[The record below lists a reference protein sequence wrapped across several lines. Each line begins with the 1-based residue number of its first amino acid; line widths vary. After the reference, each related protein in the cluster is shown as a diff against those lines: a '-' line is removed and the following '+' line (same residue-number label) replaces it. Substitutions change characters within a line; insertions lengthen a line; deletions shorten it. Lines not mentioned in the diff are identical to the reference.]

1 MTRFPL
7 RRLRLRPGEEHRDA
21 VSIELEPFELGGL
34 RYLPVPH
41 EVESELT
48 IVQATTGL
56 DLRLAFD
63 VRLHGPCMRCL
74 TDAVVDISIDA
85 REYHANEPG
94 EAVELRSEYVVDD
107 QLELSA
113 WARDAIALALP
124 DQILHAPDCAGL
136 CPVCGK
142 DLNVEPHTHVEED
155 ARPSLV
161 GARGAPRPPVV
172 RWRSASAPAH
182 DGLDETQT
190 FTPALT
196 RPSSSPRPLE
206 APCASHSTASSVR
219 SAPAPFSTTST

>member
-7 RRLRLRPGEEHRDA
+7 RRLRLRPGEEQRD
-21 VSIELEPFELGGL
+21 VVPIELEPFELGGQ
-34 RYLPVPH
+34 RYLPVPY
-41 EVESELT
+41 EVEGDLT
-48 IVQATTGL
+48 VAQATTGL

-74 TDAVVDISIDA
+74 EDAVQDLHIDA

-94 EAVELRSEYVVDD
+94 DAEELRSEYVVDD

-142 DLNVEPHTHVEED
+142 DLNVEPHTHDEDTPDSRWSALEELRD
-155 ARPSLV
+155 RL
-161 GARGAPRPPVV
+161 
-172 RWRSASAPAH
+172 
-182 DGLDETQT
+182 
-190 FTPALT
+190 
-196 RPSSSPRPLE
+196 
-206 APCASHSTASSVR
+206 
-219 SAPAPFSTTST
+219 

>member
-107 QLELSA
+107 QLELTA

-142 DLNVEPHTHVEED
+142 DLNVEPHTHADEEPD
-155 ARPSLV
+155 
-161 GARGAPRPPVV
+161 PR
-172 RWRSASAPAH
+172 WSA
-182 DGLDETQT
+182 
-190 FTPALT
+190 
-196 RPSSSPRPLE
+196 LE
-206 APCASHSTASSVR
+206 ELR
-219 SAPAPFSTTST
+219 DRL

>member
-1 MTRFPL
+1 MTTLDL
-7 RRLRLRPGEEHRDA
+7 RKIKLRSGEQFRDEQE
-21 VSIELEPFELGGL
+21 IELEPFELGGL

-74 TDAVVDISIDA
+74 EDAVQDVHIDA

-94 EAVELRSEYVVDD
+94 DAEELRSEYVEDD
-107 QLELSA
+107 QLDLSA

-142 DLNVEPHTHVEED
+142 DLNLEPHTH
-155 ARPSLV
+155 A
-161 GARGAPRPPVV
+161 
-172 RWRSASAPAH
+172 
-182 DGLDETQT
+182 DET
-190 FTPALT
+190 PDPRWSALEEL
-196 RPSSSPRPLE
+196 RDRL
-206 APCASHSTASSVR
+206 
-219 SAPAPFSTTST
+219 

>member
-7 RRLRLRPGEEHRDA
+7 RRLRLRPGEEQRD
-21 VSIELEPFELGGL
+21 VVPIELEPFELGGQ
-34 RYLPVPH
+34 RYLPVPQ
-41 EVESELT
+41 EVEGDLT
-48 IVQATTGL
+48 VAQATTGL

-74 TDAVVDISIDA
+74 EDAVQDVHIDA

-94 EAVELRSEYVVDD
+94 DAEELRSEYVVDD

-142 DLNVEPHTHVEED
+142 DLNKEPHTH
-155 ARPSLV
+155 A
-161 GARGAPRPPVV
+161 
-172 RWRSASAPAH
+172 
-182 DGLDETQT
+182 DET
-190 FTPALT
+190 PDPRWSALGEL
-196 RPSSSPRPLE
+196 RDRL
-206 APCASHSTASSVR
+206 
-219 SAPAPFSTTST
+219 